1 MLQRRTLSAA
11 RLLLNGEAAA
21 LAQGFARQQ
30 HWQQGGAAAA
40 ACPPPLPSGLR
51 WHSELAERPKDQP
64 EAYEYVAPFGTA
76 VGRVKVRAWGGW
88 CAVSRAGR
96 LRRAGPQPCCLCP
109 PRRSCRCSAAPARW
123 VLPPSSWGWMRAP
136 Q

>member
-11 RLLLNGEAAA
+11 RLLLNGEAAS

-30 HWQQGGAAAA
+30 HWQQGGGGGGAT
-40 ACPPPLPSGLR
+40 ACTPPLPSGLR

-76 VGRVKVRAWGGW
+76 VGRVKVRGWGGW
-88 CAVSRAGR
+88 CRCR
-96 LRRAGPQPCCLCP
+96 LCGQA
-109 PRRSCRCSAAPARW
+109 
-123 VLPPSSWGWMRAP
+123 
-136 Q
+136 